1 MKYSYSLEFILE
13 TIGSDVTV
21 KGDFTG
27 NVEGFAS
34 LADAIEGD
42 LSFFYL
48 DKYKEDLGKTN
59 ASVVLV
65 PIESECLPRKGQTF
79 LYVKN
84 PSLDL
89 AKICRAIELDISPK
103 LEPGIHPSAFVHPSA
118 KISEDAYIG
127 PLCCIEADAQIGSAS
142 LTSQVTVG
150 RGAKI
155 GDGTIIFPQ
164 VVIGSF
170 CIVGE
175 RNRLLEGCVIGSDGY
190 GYVKHE
196 GKHQRLPQ
204 IGIVETAAEVDI
216 GANSTIDRA
225 RMGVTYIGEGTK
237 IDNLVQIA
245 HNVKIGKFCLLVSQ
259 SGIAGSTVLEDNV
272 IVAGKGGVTGHL
284 TIGENSTIGAMTVAI
299 NSLEANSHV
308 LGFPA
313 EPKAVFWRLHSLKQ
327 KLPDLF
333 KRLKNL

>member
-21 KGDFTG
+21 KGDF
-27 NVEGFAS
+27 NRNIEGFAS

-48 DKYKEDLGKTN
+48 EKYKEDLLKTN

-65 PIESECLPRKGQTF
+65 PSDAKHSPRRGQTF

-89 AKICRAIELDISPK
+89 AKICRAIELEFNPK
-103 LEPGIHPSAFVHPSA
+103 PEPGIHPSAYVHPSA
-118 KISEDAYIG
+118 KISPDAYIG
-127 PLCCIEADAQIGSAS
+127 PLCCIEEGAQIGSAT
-142 LTSQVTVG
+142 LASQVTVG

-164 VVIGSF
+164 VIIGSYCVIGD
-170 CIVGE
+170 
-175 RNRLLEGCVIGSDGY
+175 RNRILEGCVIGSDGF
-190 GYVKHE
+190 GYIKYE

-204 IGIVETAAEVDI
+204 IGIVETASEVDI

-225 RMGVTYIGEGTK
+225 RIGRTYIGEGTK

-245 HNVKIGKFCLLVSQ
+245 HNVKIGKYCLLVSQ
-259 SGIAGSTVLEDNV
+259 SGIAGSVILEDNV
-272 IVAGKGGVTGHL
+272 ITGGKSGVTGHL
-284 TIGENSTIGAMTVAI
+284 TIGENSTIGAMSVAV

-313 EPKAVFWRLHSLKQ
+313 QPKVVFWRLFSLKQ
-327 KLPDLF
+327 KLPELF
-333 KRLKNL
+333 KRFKNL

>member
-13 TIGSDVTV
+13 TISSDVTV
-21 KGDFTG
+21 KGDFIG
-27 NVEGFAS
+27 NIEGFAS

-48 DKYKEDLGKTN
+48 EKYKEDFGKTN

-65 PIESECLPRKGQTF
+65 PIGSESLPRKGQTF
-79 LYVKN
+79 IYVKN
-84 PSLDL
+84 PSLDF

-103 LEPGIHPSAFVHPSA
+103 PEPGIHPSAFVHPSA
-118 KISEDAYIG
+118 KVSGDAFIG

-142 LTSQVTVG
+142 LVSQVTVG

-155 GDGTIIFPQ
+155 GDGTIIFSQ
-164 VVIGSF
+164 AVIGSY
-170 CIVGE
+170 CVVGE
-175 RNRLLEGCVIGSDGY
+175 RNRLLEGCVIGADGY
-190 GYVKHE
+190 GYIQHK

-204 IGIVETAAEVDI
+204 IGIVKTEAEVDI
-216 GANSTIDRA
+216 GANTTIDRA

-245 HNVKIGKFCLLVSQ
+245 HNVKIGKYCLLVSQ
-259 SGIAGSTVLEDNV
+259 SGIAGSSILEDNV
-272 IVAGKGGVTGHL
+272 IVAGKAGVAGHL
-284 TIGENSTIGAMTVAI
+284 KIGENSTIGAMSVAI

-313 EPKAVFWRLHSLKQ
+313 IPKAIFWRLHSLKQ

-333 KRLKNL
+333 KRFKNL

>member
-1 MKYSYSLEFILE
+1 MEYSYSLEFILE

-27 NVEGFAS
+27 NIEGFAS

-48 DKYKEDLGKTN
+48 DKYRKDLDVTS

-65 PIESECLPRKGQTF
+65 PIDLECKPRKGQTYI
-79 LYVKN
+79 YVKN

-89 AKICRAIELDISPK
+89 AKICRAIEFDISPK
-103 LEPGIHPSAFVHPSA
+103 PNPGIHPSAFVHPSA

-127 PLCCIEADAQIGSAS
+127 PMCCIEADAQVGSAS
-142 LTSQVTVG
+142 LKSQVTVG

-204 IGIVETAAEVDI
+204 IGIVETAVEVDI
-216 GANSTIDRA
+216 GANTTIDRA
-225 RMGVTYIGEGTK
+225 RMGRTYIGEGTK

-245 HNVKIGKFCLLVSQ
+245 HNVKIGKYCLLVSQ
-259 SGIAGSTVLEDNV
+259 SGIAGSTILEDNV
-272 IVAGKGGVTGHL
+272 IVGGKGGVTGHL
-284 TIGENSTIGAMTVAI
+284 TIGENSTIAAMSVAI
-299 NSLEANSHV
+299 NSIEANSNV
-308 LGFPA
+308 VGFPA
-313 EPKAVFWRLHSLKQ
+313 QPKTSFWRLHSLKQ

>member
-13 TIGSDVTV
+13 TIGADVTV
-21 KGDFTG
+21 KGDFSG

-48 DKYKEDLGKTN
+48 EKYKEELLRTK

-65 PIESECLPRKGQTF
+65 PSDSEFSPQSGQTF

-89 AKICRAIELDISPK
+89 AKLCRAIEMDLIPK
-103 LEPGIHPSAFVHPSA
+103 PKPGIHPSAYVHPSA
-118 KISEDAYIG
+118 KISPDAYIG
-127 PLCCIEADAQIGSAS
+127 PLCCIEEDAQIGAAS
-142 LTSQVTVG
+142 LASQITVG
-150 RGAKI
+150 RRAKV
-155 GDGTIIFPQ
+155 GDETMIFPQ
-164 VVIGSF
+164 VTIGPD
-170 CIVGE
+170 CIIGE
-175 RNRLLEGCVIGSDGY
+175 RNRLHEGCVVGSDGF
-190 GYVKHE
+190 GYIKHE

-204 IGIVETAAEVDI
+204 IGIVQTAAEVDI

-225 RMGVTYIGEGTK
+225 RIGRTYIGEGTK

-245 HNVKIGKFCLLVSQ
+245 HNVQIGKYCLLVSQ
-259 SGIAGSTVLEDNV
+259 SGIAGSATLEDNV
-272 IVAGKGGVTGHL
+272 IIAGKSGIIGHI
-284 TIGENSTIGAMTVAI
+284 TIGENSIIGVMSTVT
-299 NSLEANSHV
+299 NSLEAGSNV
-308 LGFPA
+308 IGFPA
-313 EPKAVFWRLHSLKQ
+313 LPKATFWRLVSLKR

-333 KRLKNL
+333 KRFKNL

>member
-21 KGDFTG
+21 KGDFIE

-48 DKYKEDLGKTN
+48 EKYKDDLVSTN

-65 PIESECLPRKGQTF
+65 PIGSECLPRKGQTF

-103 LEPGIHPSAFVHPSA
+103 PEPGIHPSAYVHPSA
-118 KISEDAYIG
+118 KISEDSFIG
-127 PLCCIEADAQIGSAS
+127 PFCCIEADAQIGSAS
-142 LTSQVTVG
+142 LISQVTVG

-155 GDGTIIFPQ
+155 GDGTIVFPQ
-164 VVIGSF
+164 VVIGSY

-190 GYVKHE
+190 GYLKEE

-204 IGIVETAAEVDI
+204 IGIVETEAEVDI

-225 RMGVTYIGEGTK
+225 RMGATYIGEGSK

-245 HNVKIGKFCLLVSQ
+245 HNVKIGKYCLLVSQ
-259 SGIAGSTVLEDNV
+259 SAIAGSTILEDNV
-272 IVAGKGGVTGHL
+272 IVGGKGGVTGHL
-284 TIGENSTIGAMTVAI
+284 KIGENSTIGAMTVAI

-313 EPKAVFWRLHSLKQ
+313 ESKAIFWRLHSLKR